1 MFNSLSEK
9 ILGTIIFAI
18 WGILYFLYQELSA
31 NKMANEH
38 GIPLA
43 ALKFFSAL
51 LTVSIVFGFAIYF
64 IWCKGN

>member
-1 MFNSLSEK
+1 MFNSLTEK
-9 ILGTIIFAI
+9 IVATIIFAV

-31 NKMANEH
+31 NKIADEH

-64 IWCKGN
+64 IWCRRN